1 MLITAVPIAATLV
14 LSIWLENLWL
24 SCHESTSTESAVS
37 HYQAV
42 SIAVRLCQNSYGKA
56 VKAMSTAVSSML
68 QHVCRESKK
77 SAQQILHQLEQLSLP
92 LLEGLDSQL
101 CKAIT
106 YDASLSSWQE
116 LYRLVSYLDFGA
128 GLATGCATLQLVSH
142 TACAC
147 ALALAL
153 RSMYLWT

>member
-1 MLITAVPIAATLV
+1 M
-14 LSIWLENLWL
+14 
-24 SCHESTSTESAVS
+24 
-37 HYQAV
+37 
-42 SIAVRLCQNSYGKA
+42 K
-56 VKAMSTAVSSML
+56 TAVSARL

-92 LLEGLDSQL
+92 LMEGLDSSL

-116 LYRLVSYLDFGA
+116 LYRLVSYLDFGT

-142 TACAC
+142 TVCAC
-147 ALALAL
+147 RL
-153 RSMYLWT
+153 RLLYVWIWN

>member
-1 MLITAVPIAATLV
+1 M
-14 LSIWLENLWL
+14 
-24 SCHESTSTESAVS
+24 
-37 HYQAV
+37 
-42 SIAVRLCQNSYGKA
+42 R
-56 VKAMSTAVSSML
+56 TAVSATL

-116 LYRLVSYLDFGA
+116 LYRLISCLDFGA
-128 GLATGCATLQLVSH
+128 GLATGCATLQLVGH
-142 TACAC
+142 NVCAC
-147 ALALAL
+147 GCGLRLLYVRILEQACPLAVPLFSWWVTL
-153 RSMYLWT
+153 SVRVGVG